1 MTVGSMLA
9 RNHNVLAKACLGGGF
24 AYGFAYTN
32 THGSSP
38 LKDAAVTAGARD
50 RFPPSRVSN
59 GSVRRARRERR
70 ARGRAR
76 RSRRAR
82 YAVPGAVLRRCN
94 CCFFLPVF
102 FFPAERD
109 ADAAIPPPPPARQAS
124 RTRTSRRRSRSAR
137 RTRIRRRDPRLPCT
151 KTIALGGGVGSRP
164 DRRARDAGFQGRCF
178 LPHHGVCQLEANW
191 TGGGGGANERT
202 NRPARA

>member
-137 RTRIRRRDPRLPCT
+137 RTRIRRRDPRLSCT

-178 LPHHGVCQLEANW
+178 LPHHGVCQLDAKSVRQKFIIHSSSRVSKN
-191 TGGGGGANERT
+191 
-202 NRPARA
+202 